1 MIHIIIGLTNE
12 LKYLNDDY
20 DNDVDHDNADEDEER
35 FLFFCSIF
43 RFFAIHPVCNIL
55 IAI

>member
-35 FLFFCSIF
+35 FLFFCFIF
-43 RFFAIHPVCNIL
+43 RFFCDTSCL
-55 IAI
+55 